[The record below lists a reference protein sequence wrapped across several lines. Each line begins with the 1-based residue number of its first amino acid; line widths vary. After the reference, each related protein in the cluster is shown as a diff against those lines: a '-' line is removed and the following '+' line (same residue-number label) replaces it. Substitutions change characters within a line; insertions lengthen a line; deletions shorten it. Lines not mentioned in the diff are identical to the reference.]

1 MLPRSY
7 ATRVPPS
14 GVAIPRSRRKDV
26 ECKLRKRSPTV
37 TVWTDHGLEAGER
50 LRELLEF
57 VRLLI
62 RL

>member
-1 MLPRSY
+1 MTNENCGKES
-7 ATRVPPS
+7 A
-14 GVAIPRSRRKDV
+14 
-26 ECKLRKRSPTV
+26 V

-62 RL
+62 RR